1 MKDMKKILLIGGL
14 FVCIG
19 MVNVVRAQGSQ
30 CDSLPAGPA
39 RNSCEA
45 ANAGAVSDSSRQGPD
60 SSRTGLDS
68 LNLNE
73 GQWNALGPGVT
84 TIEGLLK
91 RIIDWLIVLAAPI
104 AAGMV
109 VYGAYQ
115 MLFAAG
121 EPEKVKTGRNT
132 ILYTV
137 VGYGIILISW
147 GVVSIVENFLK
158 GA

>member
-1 MKDMKKILLIGGL
+1 MKKIGIIIIAVLMLGTTH
-14 FVCIG
+14 
-19 MVNVVRAQGSQ
+19 
-30 CDSLPAGPA
+30 AGY
-39 RNSCEA
+39 A
-45 ANAGAVSDSSRQGPD
+45 ADTEPGPGDTVPGNAGRAGTTPD
-60 SSRTGLDS
+60 SID
-68 LNLNE
+68 LNKAK
-73 GQWNALGPGVT
+73 WNPLGPGVT
-84 TIEGLLK
+84 TIEALLK
-91 RIIDWLIVLAAPI
+91 RIINWLITIAAPI

-158 GA
+158 GG